1 VHDRRIDGISHT
13 FGNAGTLFMS
23 AMTWYDHETG
33 SIWSQPWGRAIKGEL
48 KGVELRLLPF
58 QLTTWASW
66 EKDHPET
73 LVMTNDVNRLGLR
86 GRQGFSPDFVIA
98 LVLAD
103 QAKAYYFRDA
113 QSTGIIN
120 DHVGDIPV
128 VLWAGEDNWYAYIRE
143 VDNQELTFRI
153 EGEMMSDEET
163 GSKWDITRGLA
174 IEGPLGGTALQ
185 AVPSLSSFDWAFVDF
200 YPQGEFYTK

>member
-1 VHDRRIDGISHT
+1 M
-13 FGNAGTLFMS
+13 N

-73 LVMTNDVNRLGLR
+73 LVMTNDVNRLELR

-98 LVLAD
+98 LVLAE

-120 DHVGDIPV
+120 DYVGDIPI

-143 VDNQELTFRI
+143 VDNQELTFRS

-174 IEGPLGGTALQ
+174 TGGPLGGTALQ

>member
-1 VHDRRIDGISHT
+1 M
-13 FGNAGTLFMS
+13 N

-66 EKDHPET
+66 VKDHPET

-113 QSTGIIN
+113 QSKGIIN
-120 DHVGDIPV
+120 DYVGDTPI
-128 VLWAGEDNWYAYIRE
+128 VLWAGDDNWYAYIRE

-153 EGEMMSDEET
+153 EGEVMSDEET

-200 YPQGEFYTK
+200 YPQGEFYTP